1 MPDLPMDLDPAVQS
15 SLRELMHDDYPLLLD
30 TFIQDAE
37 KRLASLALSLEQQHW
52 ETFRQTA
59 HSFKGSCGNMGA
71 QALQQACDRAEQAGL
86 RADAAA
92 ASQCYRELQRLFE
105 RVRLQLHP

>member
-1 MPDLPMDLDPAVQS
+1 MPDSPMDLDPAVQS

-30 TFIQDAE
+30 TFIQDSE
-37 KRLASLALSLEQQHW
+37 KRLATLALSLAQQDW

-86 RADAAA
+86 HADAEA
-92 ASQCYRELQRLFE
+92 ASQAYGDLQRLFE
-105 RVRLQLHP
+105 RVQSQLQP